1 MSDTMTRKEWE
12 GDHCINSG
20 CIILDSPGK
29 LKQQDEETDRE
40 REGGRQRWEVEGGK
54 EMDWFEG
61 IGSDDH
67 GGTSPRFAG

>member
-29 LKQQDEETDRE
+29 LKQQDEETKRQREGRRETKMGSGRRE
-40 REGGRQRWEVEGGK
+40 RDGLV
-54 EMDWFEG
+54 
-61 IGSDDH
+61 
-67 GGTSPRFAG
+67 